1 MKFLKK
7 YSLFLEQDDTSDD
20 ITSTSDNNIIDSN
33 QKTNSDA
40 LQSIKKDFEEYRS
53 KKSVIESIFSS
64 DLDKTDSEID
74 DELQKTVFNNQKEVN
89 KRNKYLTMLTSLYKL
104 KRRVDKIILSIE
116 KDKEKQSEVQKQI
129 SDLIDRFNQ
138 LQNDDQKVVVDSQRK
153 KSEEYLKEIKMKI
166 SQNQKDLALS
176 EKNYEKKK
184 EDFEKSMKVEE
195 EKIKNLEK

>member
-53 KKSVIESIFSS
+53 KKSMVESVFSE
-64 DLDKTDSEID
+64 LDRTDSEVD
-74 DELQKTVFNNQKEVN
+74 DELQKSVFNNQKEVN
-89 KRNKYLTMLTSLYKL
+89 KRNKYLTMLVSLYKL

-138 LQNDDQKVVVDSQRK
+138 LQNDEQKAVVDSQRK

-166 SQNQKDLALS
+166 TQNQKDLSLS

>member
-1 MKFLKK
+1 MKFLKN

-33 QKTNSDA
+33 DKTNSDA
-40 LQSIKKDFEEYRS
+40 LQTIKKDFEEFRS
-53 KKSVIESIFSS
+53 KKSVVESIFSK
-64 DLDKTDSEID
+64 LEKTDSEVD
-74 DELQKTVFNNQKEVN
+74 DELQKNVFNNQKDSN
-89 KRNKYLTMLTSLYKL
+89 KRNKYLTLLTSLYKL

-138 LQNDDQKVVVDSQRK
+138 LQNSDQKAVVDSQRK

-166 SQNQKDLALS
+166 TQNQKELSLS
-176 EKNYEKKK
+176 EKNYQKKK
-184 EDFEKSMKVEE
+184 EDFEKTMQVEE

>member
-7 YSLFLEQDDTSDD
+7 YSLFLEQDDISDD
-20 ITSTSDNNIIDSN
+20 IKPTSDNNIIDSN
-33 QKTNSDA
+33 DKANSDA
-40 LQSIKKDFEEYRS
+40 LQSIKKDFQEFRS
-53 KKSVIESIFSS
+53 KKSVVESIFSK
-64 DLDKTDSEID
+64 LDKTDSEVD
-74 DELQKTVFNNQKEVN
+74 DELQKNVFNNQKDSN
-89 KRNKYLTMLTSLYKL
+89 KRNKYLTLLTSLYKL

-138 LQNDDQKVVVDSQRK
+138 LQNSDQKAVVDSQRK
-153 KSEEYLKEIKMKI
+153 KSEEYLKEINMKI
-166 SQNQKDLALS
+166 SQNQKELSLS

-184 EDFEKSMKVEE
+184 EDFEKTMQVEE

>member
-33 QKTNSDA
+33 DKANSDA
-40 LQSIKKDFEEYRS
+40 LQTIKKDFEEFRS
-53 KKSVIESIFSS
+53 KKSVVESIFSK
-64 DLDKTDSEID
+64 LEKTDSEVD
-74 DELQKTVFNNQKEVN
+74 DELQKNVFNNQKDIN
-89 KRNKYLTMLTSLYKL
+89 KRNKYLTMLVSLYKL

-166 SQNQKDLALS
+166 TQNQKDLSLS
-176 EKNYEKKK
+176 EKNYLKKK
-184 EDFEKSMKVEE
+184 EDFEKSMEVEE

>member
-7 YSLFLEQDDTSDD
+7 YSLFLEQDDISDD
-20 ITSTSDNNIIDSN
+20 ITPTSDNNIIDSN
-33 QKTNSDA
+33 DKANSDA
-40 LQSIKKDFEEYRS
+40 LQSIKKDFEEFKS
-53 KKSVIESIFSS
+53 KKSSVESIFSK
-64 DLDKTDSEID
+64 LDKTDSEVD
-74 DELQKTVFNNQKEVN
+74 DELQKNVFNNQKDSN
-89 KRNKYLTMLTSLYKL
+89 KRNKYLTLLTSIYKL

-138 LQNDDQKVVVDSQRK
+138 LQNSDQKAVVDSQRK

-166 SQNQKDLALS
+166 TQNQKELSLS
-176 EKNYEKKK
+176 EKNYQKKK
-184 EDFEKSMKVEE
+184 EDFENTVQVEE

>member
-20 ITSTSDNNIIDSN
+20 ITSTSDNDIIDSN
-33 QKTNSDA
+33 DKANSDA
-40 LQSIKKDFEEYRS
+40 LQTIKKDFDEFRS
-53 KKSVIESIFSS
+53 KKSVVESIFSK
-64 DLDKTDSEID
+64 LEKTDSEVD
-74 DELQKTVFNNQKEVN
+74 DELQKNVFNNQKDIN
-89 KRNKYLTMLTSLYKL
+89 KRNKYLTMLVSLYKL

-116 KDKEKQSEVQKQI
+116 KDKEKQSRVQKQI

-166 SQNQKDLALS
+166 TQNQKDLSLS
-176 EKNYEKKK
+176 EKNYLKKK
-184 EDFEKSMKVEE
+184 EDFEKSMEVEE

>member
-7 YSLFLEQDDTSDD
+7 YSLFLEQDDISDD
-20 ITSTSDNNIIDSN
+20 ITPTSDNNIIDSN
-33 QKTNSDA
+33 DKANSDA
-40 LQSIKKDFEEYRS
+40 LQSIKKDFEEFKS
-53 KKSVIESIFSS
+53 KKSSVESIFSK
-64 DLDKTDSEID
+64 LDKTDSEVD
-74 DELQKTVFNNQKEVN
+74 DELQKNVFNNQKDSN
-89 KRNKYLTMLTSLYKL
+89 KRNKYLTLLTSLYKL

-138 LQNDDQKVVVDSQRK
+138 LQNSDQKAVVDSQRK

-166 SQNQKDLALS
+166 SQNQKELSLS

-184 EDFEKSMKVEE
+184 EDFEKTMQVEE

>member
-7 YSLFLEQDDTSDD
+7 YSLFLEQDDISDD
-20 ITSTSDNNIIDSN
+20 ITPTSDNNIIDSN
-33 QKTNSDA
+33 DKANSDA
-40 LQSIKKDFEEYRS
+40 LQSIKKDFEEFKS
-53 KKSVIESIFSS
+53 KKSSVESIFSK
-64 DLDKTDSEID
+64 LDKTDSEVD
-74 DELQKTVFNNQKEVN
+74 DELQKNVFNNQKDSN
-89 KRNKYLTMLTSLYKL
+89 KRNKYLTLLTSLYKL

-138 LQNDDQKVVVDSQRK
+138 LQNSDQKAVVDSQRK

-166 SQNQKDLALS
+166 TQNQKELSLS

-184 EDFEKSMKVEE
+184 EDFEKTMQVEE

>member
-20 ITSTSDNNIIDSN
+20 ITSTSDNDIIDSN
-33 QKTNSDA
+33 DKANSDA
-40 LQSIKKDFEEYRS
+40 LETIKKDFEEFRS
-53 KKSVIESIFSS
+53 KKSMVESIFSE
-64 DLDKTDSEID
+64 LEKTDSEID
-74 DELQKTVFNNQKEVN
+74 DDLQKSVFNNQKDIN
-89 KRNKYLTMLTSLYKL
+89 KRNKYLTMLVSLYKL

-116 KDKEKQSEVQKQI
+116 KDKEKQSNIEKQI

-138 LQNDDQKVVVDSQRK
+138 LQNDEQKVVVDSQRK

-166 SQNQKDLALS
+166 NQNQKELTLS

-195 EKIKNLEK
+195 DKIKNLQK

>member
-20 ITSTSDNNIIDSN
+20 ITSTSDNDIIDSN
-33 QKTNSDA
+33 DKANSDA
-40 LQSIKKDFEEYRS
+40 LQTIKKDFEEFRS
-53 KKSVIESIFSS
+53 KKSMVESIFSE
-64 DLDKTDSEID
+64 LEKTDSEID
-74 DELQKTVFNNQKEVN
+74 DELQKSVFNNQKDIN
-89 KRNKYLTMLTSLYKL
+89 KRNKYLTMLVSLYKL

-116 KDKEKQSEVQKQI
+116 KDKEKQSNIEKQI

-166 SQNQKDLALS
+166 SQNQKELAIS
-176 EKNYEKKK
+176 EKNYQKKK
-184 EDFEKSMKVEE
+184 EDFERAMKVEE
-195 EKIKNLEK
+195 EKIKNLQK

>member
-1 MKFLKK
+1 MKFLKN
-7 YSLFLEQDDTSDD
+7 YSLFLEQDDISDD
-20 ITSTSDNNIIDSN
+20 ITPTSDNNIIDSN
-33 QKTNSDA
+33 DKANSDA
-40 LQSIKKDFEEYRS
+40 LQSIKKDFEEFKS
-53 KKSVIESIFSS
+53 KKSSVESIFSK
-64 DLDKTDSEID
+64 LDKTDSEVD
-74 DELQKTVFNNQKEVN
+74 DELQKNVFNNQKDSN
-89 KRNKYLTMLTSLYKL
+89 KRNKYLTLLTSLYKL

-138 LQNDDQKVVVDSQRK
+138 LQNSDQKAVVDSQRK

-166 SQNQKDLALS
+166 SQNQKELSLS

-184 EDFEKSMKVEE
+184 EDFEKTMQVEE

>member
-7 YSLFLEQDDTSDD
+7 YSLFLEQDDISDD
-20 ITSTSDNNIIDSN
+20 ITPTSDNNIIDSN
-33 QKTNSDA
+33 DKANSDA
-40 LQSIKKDFEEYRS
+40 LQSIKKDFEEFKS
-53 KKSVIESIFSS
+53 KKSSVESIFSK
-64 DLDKTDSEID
+64 LDKTDSEVD
-74 DELQKTVFNNQKEVN
+74 DELQKNVFNNQKDSN
-89 KRNKYLTMLTSLYKL
+89 KRNKYLTLLTSLYKL

-138 LQNDDQKVVVDSQRK
+138 LQNSDQKAVVDSQRK

-166 SQNQKDLALS
+166 TQNQKELSLS
-176 EKNYEKKK
+176 EKNYQKKK
-184 EDFEKSMKVEE
+184 EDFENTIQVEE